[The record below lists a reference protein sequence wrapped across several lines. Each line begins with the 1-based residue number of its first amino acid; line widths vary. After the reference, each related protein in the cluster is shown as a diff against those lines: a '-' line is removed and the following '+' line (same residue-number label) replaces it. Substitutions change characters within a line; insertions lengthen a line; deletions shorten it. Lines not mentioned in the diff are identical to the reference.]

1 MYVKI
6 IEKNLFILAIV
17 GAFFT
22 ITSCTRLVSIQIDL
36 EETNYE
42 VRLGQ
47 SLEIVPVVTENN
59 NPSDAPIAY
68 YSYDN
73 SIASFVDTKLVA
85 HNIGQVRIKVYS
97 LDNPNIYDV
106 AIVNVIKDNSL
117 EVEFDYEEIMLK
129 GEKQTID
136 YKLLIDDGRKLT
148 FTTNHPEV
156 VQIDED
162 GNLVAVGVGDALIT
176 TRIDSLYDEGVYKEY
191 SLAITVIYEKCHI
204 TYE

>member
-1 MYVKI
+1 MLKLSKKI
-6 IEKNLFILAIV
+6 YLILAIV

-36 EETNYE
+36 EQTNYE

-97 LDNPNIYDV
+97 VTIPI
-106 AIVNVIKDNSL
+106 
-117 EVEFDYEEIMLK
+117 FMMLP
-129 GEKQTID
+129 
-136 YKLLIDDGRKLT
+136 LLML
-148 FTTNHPEV
+148 
-156 VQIDED
+156 
-162 GNLVAVGVGDALIT
+162 
-176 TRIDSLYDEGVYKEY
+176 
-191 SLAITVIYEKCHI
+191 
-204 TYE
+204 